1 MHITVRLASLFTAA
15 QSRRGQSPDR
25 ARFAARRN
33 ILALHRLPGIVFI
46 CGCAPLGGAGK
57 PSRIRHAFANQYLE
71 QVHPAVRAAALGNAG
86 TLMVFR
92 VSSNDAELLAPEF
105 HPLPAPELADQ
116 SAFTAWLR
124 RGDTGHRAIYLEPS
138 LYPDRNRR
146 HHVVAQN
153 RQNFGRPRRH

>member
-1 MHITVRLASLFTAA
+1 MVASA
-15 QSRRGQSPDR
+15 SDR